1 MNPTLSV
8 EVSSFPLII
17 NGSNLV
23 SSTNNNTYSFRFPAG
38 AVNFNRGS
46 KVALGKINIFFSW
59 FNITA
64 ANNNNTL
71 SYVWYDNVGS
81 ATFNIT
87 IPDGYYSVSSL
98 NSYLQQIFIT
108 NGHYLVDGSGN
119 FVYYIELVENAT
131 YYSIQLI
138 SSPIP
143 TALPGGWTNPAGLTF
158 PAVATTP
165 QLIIPSSNIRNYLGF
180 NAGTYP
186 PVVQAT
192 TYTKLSDFVPQVNTI
207 TSVILTCNLLNNR
220 YTNPTTIIYSFTP
233 SSVNFGDLIES
244 SPNEYNFIEIQQG
257 RYDEIT
263 IRILDQ
269 AFRDINIRDTNIL
282 IELLIKNPE

>member
-71 SYVWYDNVGS
+71 SYVWYNNVGS

-165 QLIIPSSNIRNYLGF
+165 QLIIPSSNISNYLGF

-186 PVVQAT
+186 PVIQAT

-220 YTNPTTIIYSFTP
+220 YTNPTTILYSFTP

-269 AFRDINIRDTNIL
+269 SFRDINIRDTNIL